1 MRPGTLYVISA
12 PSGAGKSSLIDAY
25 LQGELLG
32 PCQRSIS
39 HTTRPKRP
47 GEIDGEHYHFVDTN
61 TFNTMVAQGE
71 FIEHAKVFDHNY
83 GTSRKIVESTLA
95 QGGDVFLDI
104 DWQGA
109 RQVREKIAEIC
120 TIFILPPSRRA
131 LEQRLRQ
138 RAQDSEEVVARR
150 MITAVGEMSHH
161 HEYDYLII
169 NDDFQQALADLKAV
183 IYATHLQYRQQQSR
197 YQSLL
202 RKLLATAS

>member
-25 LQGELLG
+25 LHSG
-32 PCQRSIS
+32 PLSQCQRSIS
-39 HTTRPKRP
+39 HTTRAKRP
-47 GEIDGEHYHFVDTN
+47 GEIDGEHYHFIDAS

-71 FIEHAKVFDHNY
+71 FIEHAQVFDHDY
-83 GTSRKIVESTLA
+83 GTSRKSVESILA
-95 QGGDVFLDI
+95 QGCDLFLDI

-120 TIFILPPSRRA
+120 TIFILPPSRQA

-138 RAQDSEEVVARR
+138 RAQDSEGVVARR
-150 MITAVGEMSHH
+150 MITAVSEMSHC

-197 YQSLL
+197 CQLL
-202 RKLLATAS
+202 LSKLLATGS